1 MRDPSRQGSLS
12 IPLLAGHLD
21 WEVSMSLMERDR
33 PPGRTRRRFTKEFKA
48 DAVALVLDGDRPV
61 AHVERD
67 LGIGESNSGNWVR
80 QARVDRGVRPG
91 LTTEERSE
99 LVRLRREN
107 SKLRMERELLK
118 RATAF
123 WVKELGE

>member
-1 MRDPSRQGSLS
+1 
-12 IPLLAGHLD
+12 
-21 WEVSMSLMERDR
+21 MSLMDTER
-33 PPGRTRRRFTKEFKA
+33 PPGKTRRRFTREFKA
-48 DAVALVLDGDRPV
+48 DAVALMLDGGRPI
-61 AHVERD
+61 AHVARD
-67 LGIGESNSGNWVR
+67 LGIGATNLGSWVR
-80 QARVDRGVRPG
+80 QARIDRGEKPG

-123 WVKELGE
+123 WVSESGQ

>member
-1 MRDPSRQGSLS
+1 
-12 IPLLAGHLD
+12 
-21 WEVSMSLMERDR
+21 MSLMEQSR
-33 PPGRTRRRFTKEFKA
+33 PSGRSRRRFTKEFKA
-48 DAVALVLDGDRPV
+48 DAVALVLDGDRPI
-61 AHVERD
+61 AHVARD
-67 LGIGESNSGNWVR
+67 LGIGETNLGNWVR
-80 QARVDRGVRPG
+80 QALIDRGEKPG

-123 WVKELGE
+123 WVQESGQ